1 MARGLLEGCGAF
13 RPVLRTNRMSIQPLT
28 IASPPAETA
37 PRRRAAVRE
46 PGERESFVLPQEEPA
61 REAPAAPRERREASS
76 EADAPVRDGREP
88 ARASE
93 ERKASSDEAKSG
105 PAREAGQAATSE
117 EASADKP
124 AKAEQDEPQTPAVAT
139 APAVKPA
146 TAARPD
152 LDVAAL
158 VTIAQAAQGE
168 TPAQTPGALAAAVAA
183 SGSMPAPQAGE
194 TDGATTETTEAAKPV
209 ETSEG
214 EGPVPVTLPDIMMA
228 ETIPAAPVQP
238 LLVPDPATPAAMPA
252 SSASTPAPDGDGLAG
267 KGGAAATAQAVAA
280 IAAGTAS
287 KVAGDPQQPVAGQ
300 AAGPEVTAAP
310 AARPAADSFT
320 AALALTPDA
329 APAAKAETVPTGL
342 LATPEV
348 TPTTEA
354 PAAPHTAATAEF
366 KPLERLDQALGT
378 IDLSAMTT
386 QGAARPDPL
395 RLLTTPDPILAQTP
409 AQPAHAA
416 ASGPP
421 TPLHVLPIEIG
432 LKALSG
438 ARQFDIRLDPGELG
452 RVDVTL
458 SISDKGEVSARMVVD
473 RVETLH
479 LLQRDARTLE
489 RAFEQAGLKPS
500 DGGVDISLRDPSDQS
515 GFRQP
520 RQQDDT
526 PQRRRGSASGADAG
540 DDIATTPLSA
550 PQSRFVRLGG
560 VDVSV

>member
-1 MARGLLEGCGAF
+1 
-13 RPVLRTNRMSIQPLT
+13 MSIQPLT
-28 IASPPAETA
+28 IASAPAEAA
-37 PRRRAAVRE
+37 PRRRAVERE
-46 PGERESFVLPQEEPA
+46 PNERESFVLPQDEPV
-61 REAPAAPRERREASS
+61 REAPAAPRERREASA

-88 ARASE
+88 VRASE
-93 ERKASSDEAKSG
+93 ERKAQSDEAKS
-105 PAREAGQAATSE
+105 
-117 EASADKP
+117 
-124 AKAEQDEPQTPAVAT
+124 AKAEETGQADASSEATADKAAKGGQTEPQKPAAAPAT
-139 APAVKPA
+139 APKPA
-146 TAARPD
+146 SATKPD

-168 TPAQTPGALAAAVAA
+168 TPAQTPAALAAAVAA
-183 SGSMPAPQAGE
+183 SGSHPAPQAGE

-209 ETSEG
+209 ETG
-214 EGPVPVTLPDIMMA
+214 EGDGAVTVALPEITMA
-228 ETIPAAPVQP
+228 ETVPAAPVQP
-238 LLVPDPATPAAMPA
+238 LLVPAPATPAAMPA
-252 SSASTPAPDGDGLAG
+252 SSASTPAPDGDPLAG
-267 KGGAAATAQAVAA
+267 KGGGTATAQAVAA
-280 IAAGTAS
+280 IAARLPAT
-287 KVAGDPQQPVAGQ
+287 VAGDPQQPVAGQ
-300 AAGPEVTAAP
+300 AAGPEVAGTP
-310 AARPAADSFT
+310 AARPATDRFT

-329 APAAKAETVPTGL
+329 APAAKAETVPSGL
-342 LATPEV
+342 PATAEV
-348 TPTTEA
+348 VAKTDA
-354 PAAPHTAATAEF
+354 AAAPPTAATAEF
-366 KPLERLDQALGT
+366 KPLERLDQALGS

-416 ASGPP
+416 ASGPS

-526 PQRRRGSASGADAG
+526 PQRRRGSASGAEAG
-540 DDIATTPLSA
+540 DDIAITPLSA
-550 PQSRFVRLGG
+550 PQGRFVRLGG

>member
-1 MARGLLEGCGAF
+1 
-13 RPVLRTNRMSIQPLT
+13 MSIQPLT
-28 IASPPAETA
+28 IASAPAETA
-37 PRRRAAVRE
+37 PRRRAVERE
-46 PGERESFVLPQEEPA
+46 PNERESFVLPQDEPV
-61 REAPAAPRERREASS
+61 REAPAAPRERREASA

-88 ARASE
+88 VRASE
-93 ERKASSDEAKSG
+93 ERKAQSDEAKS
-105 PAREAGQAATSE
+105 
-117 EASADKP
+117 
-124 AKAEQDEPQTPAVAT
+124 AKAEESRQADASSEATADKAAKGGQTEPQKPNT
-139 APAVKPA
+139 APAVAPKPA
-146 TAARPD
+146 AVTKPD

-158 VTIAQAAQGE
+158 ITIAQAAQGE
-168 TPAQTPGALAAAVAA
+168 MPAQPPAALVVAVVA
-183 SGSMPAPQAGE
+183 SGSTPALQAGE
-194 TDGATTETTEAAKPV
+194 TDGATTATEVAKPV

-214 EGPVPVTLPDIMMA
+214 EGTVTVALPDIMIA
-228 ETIPAAPVQP
+228 ETVPAAPVQP
-238 LLVPDPATPAAMPA
+238 LLVPALTTPTATPA
-252 SSASTPAPDGDGLAG
+252 SSASTPAPDGDGSTG
-267 KGGAAATAQAVAA
+267 KGGAAAKVQAVAA
-280 IAAGTAS
+280 IAARLPAT
-287 KVAGDPQQPVAGQ
+287 VAGDPQQPVAGQ
-300 AAGPEVTAAP
+300 AAGPEVAGTP
-310 AARPAADSFT
+310 AARPVTDSFT
-320 AALALTPDA
+320 AALAPTPDA
-329 APAAKAETVPTGL
+329 APAAKAETVPSGL
-342 LATPEV
+342 PATAEV
-348 TPTTEA
+348 AKTDA
-354 PAAPHTAATAEF
+354 AAAPPTGAMTEF
-366 KPLERLDQALGT
+366 KPLERLDQALGA

-395 RLLTTPDPILAQTP
+395 RLLATPDPILAQTP
-409 AQPAHAA
+409 ALPPHAA

-458 SISDKGEVSARMVVD
+458 SISDNGEVSARMVVD

-526 PQRRRGSASGADAG
+526 PQRRRASAPGAEAG
-540 DDIATTPLSA
+540 DDIAITPLSA